1 MTSAA
6 AQAAEA
12 VPGLNDVPLS
22 QLLEVLVVD
31 RELLAFD
38 GRSGGQVRKELRLDE
53 QVLWHGVRGE
63 VGVVLTD
70 QRILGV
76 GVGSQAWRVVE
87 LQLGEA
93 APTEAMLGDRVVLAV
108 TGRRAVGFGGNPLSL
123 SSKHLGIDEVVLA
136 RRVGEN
142 VAVVVTNRRAI
153 GLSPLRAGFSV
164 VDLWIRETIESVN
177 AAANLATV
185 RSNRRVLIFRASTHS
200 WETRRLDL
208 PGGPNSEPPP
218 ASPSP
223 SPPRF
228 SPDSPPGPDNPHS
241 SPSSGN

>member
-6 AQAAEA
+6 ARSAEG

-53 QVLWHGVRGE
+53 RVLWHGVRGE

-93 APTEAMLGDRVVLAV
+93 APTEAMLGDRVILVV
-108 TGRRAVGFGGNPLSL
+108 TGRRAVGFGGTPLSL
-123 SSKHLGIDEVVLA
+123 SSKPLGIDEIVLA
-136 RRVGEN
+136 QRVGEN

-153 GLSPLRAGFSV
+153 GLSPFRAGFSV
-164 VDLWIRETIESVN
+164 LDLWIRETIESVS

-185 RSNRRVLIFRASTHS
+185 RSDRRVMIFRSSTHN

-208 PGGPNSEPPP
+208 PGGPNSETPP

-223 SPPRF
+223 PVPPF
-228 SPDSPPGPDNPHS
+228 SPGSPPGSDNLRS
-241 SPSSGN
+241 SPNSDN